1 MVEANL
7 EGLGAVRCSGVAIS
21 RTFVA
26 TARGCVAVPNALHDS
41 YGDPA
46 AAGASTSGNVYYADP
61 VSDPSCEQGNAVE
74 DGSFSTFFGETLPR
88 EAFNVYGVSEAAN
101 GPGHVVTEVIA
112 PSSSR
117 CAQSLALLRLESG
130 LDAEPA
136 PIGAMTGDTED
147 AVLSYV
153 AVGSRYT
160 LARRAVAVDVLAS
173 TTAEAPRGPRTFT
186 TPETCPNQAGGA
198 FFSSATGA
206 LLGLLAASSGSV
218 DCRTPSSGL
227 GIPLL
232 PFQAL
237 LRDAVDPERLAVR
250 DNCPQP

>member
-1 MVEANL
+1 MIDRLQFATSSLVALIAATIAPAACVNTSLGALEADGECAPTDIADSTVVMVEANL

-101 GPGHVVTEVIA
+101 GPGHVFTEVIA

-117 CAQSLALLRLESG
+117 CAKSLALLRL
-130 LDAEPA
+130 
-136 PIGAMTGDTED
+136 
-147 AVLSYV
+147 
-153 AVGSRYT
+153 
-160 LARRAVAVDVLAS
+160 
-173 TTAEAPRGPRTFT
+173 
-186 TPETCPNQAGGA
+186 
-198 FFSSATGA
+198 
-206 LLGLLAASSGSV
+206 
-218 DCRTPSSGL
+218 
-227 GIPLL
+227 
-232 PFQAL
+232 
-237 LRDAVDPERLAVR
+237 
-250 DNCPQP
+250 